1 MSKYREGQKVFAYV
15 VMSSEG
21 PNILEDGSQP
31 EGMVL
36 IGKQGRGP
44 HHTYEWLNYGELP
57 MTYWHCTKAGRGFI
71 RGEKVEW
78 DDDTKQKIADLKHQA
93 AADRL

>member
-1 MSKYREGQKVFAYV
+1 MTKYTDGQKVFAYV

-21 PNILEDGSQP
+21 PNVLTNGKEP

-36 IGKQGRGP
+36 IEKRGRGP
-44 HHTYEWLNYGELP
+44 VHTYEWFSEGREAL
-57 MTYWHCTKAGRGFI
+57 TYWHCTKAGRGFV

-78 DDDTKQKIADLKHQA
+78 DDYTKRQMEYLIKEA
-93 AADRL
+93 AK